1 MLSVLRIFFN
11 AKGTNSWT
19 VLAGLVLAGLAEG
32 IGVANLLPLITIM
45 IGADTDASPFSA
57 MLIDLIEAAG
67 LPPEPYVLVLL
78 IIASITAKALFT
90 LIAMRH
96 VGYAVAE
103 VATGLRASLVS
114 NLLRGRWTYF
124 VTQPVGRMANAMSNE
139 ATRAGRA
146 YQIAAEFISDTV
158 QVLVY
163 LIIALLVSWQLTLLA
178 LLGGAVIVGVLGF
191 LVRTARKAGLKQT
204 NRTRYMVTYL
214 TDVLNNMKTLK
225 AMARQAAFAAY
236 LDKQIAGLRKALR
249 RQVTSTE
256 ALKSFQEILT
266 TVVMGAGL
274 IFAIEVSAI
283 PPSELIVMYVVILKL
298 VKNVMR
304 MQRQYQKAVLGES
317 PYHAIEALI
326 AESHAAAEKAHG
338 GAAPTFEQGCR
349 LAGVSK
355 AFGPHQVFQNIDL
368 EIPRGEITV
377 LIGTS
382 GTGKTTLADLII
394 GLQDPDSGDILIDGV
409 PLADLDLQ
417 SWRRMIGYV
426 SQDLVL
432 FHDSILMNI
441 TLGDPTISE
450 EDVRRALELADAADF
465 VDALPDGLDT
475 VVGEKGGKLSG
486 GQRQRIT
493 LARALAGRPK
503 LLVLDEV
510 TSALDAKSE
519 EALCATLGGL
529 TPELT
534 ILAITHRPQLLKI
547 ADHVYQLY
555 EGQVMKAPEPSAG
568 QPPLLVPAG
577 VPAGGTT
584 ATTAG
589 KQSSS

>member
-19 VLAGLVLAGLAEG
+19 VLGALVLAGLAEG

-45 IGADTDASPFSA
+45 IGADTDASPVSR
-57 MLIDLIEAAG
+57 MLIDAIESVG
-67 LPPEPYVLVLL
+67 LSPEPHVLVAL
-78 IIASITAKALFT
+78 IILSITAKALFT

-103 VATGLRASLVS
+103 VATGLRATLVG
-114 NLLRGRWTYF
+114 NLLRGRWSYF
-124 VTQPVGRMANAMSNE
+124 VTQPVGRVANAMSNE

-146 YQIAAEFISDTV
+146 YQIAAEFIADAI
-158 QVLVY
+158 QVIVY
-163 LIIALLVSWQLTLLA
+163 VIIALLVSWQLTLLA
-178 LLGGAVIVGVLGF
+178 LIGGGVVVGLLGF

-236 LDKQIAGLRKALR
+236 LDKQIDGLRKALR

-256 ALKSFQEILT
+256 AMKSFQEILT

-274 IFAIEVSAI
+274 IFAIEVSAV
-283 PPSELIVMYVVILKL
+283 PTSELIVMYVVILKL

-304 MQRQYQKAVLGES
+304 MQRQFQKAVLSES
-317 PYHAIEALI
+317 PYHAVEALI
-326 AESHAAAEKAHG
+326 AESAAAAENAHG
-338 GAAPTFEQGCR
+338 GAQPSFLRGCR
-349 LAGVSK
+349 LSAVSK
-355 AFGPHQVFQNIDL
+355 SFGEHQVFQNIDL

-377 LIGTS
+377 LMGTS
-382 GTGKTTLADLII
+382 GTGKTTLADLVL
-394 GLQDPDSGDILIDGV
+394 GLQDPDAGEVLIDGT
-409 PLADLDLQ
+409 PLSDLDLQ

-432 FHDSILMNI
+432 FHDSVLMNI
-441 TLGDPTISE
+441 TLGDPAISE
-450 EDVRRALELADAADF
+450 EDVEKALELAGAADF
-465 VDALPDGLDT
+465 VKALPDGLAT

-510 TSALDAKSE
+510 TSALDARSE
-519 EALCATLGGL
+519 EELCNTLASL

-534 ILAITHRPQLLKI
+534 ILAITHRPQLLTI
-547 ADHVYQLY
+547 ADTVYRVHD
-555 EGQVMKAPEPSAG
+555 GQIAKSPGAAPSAG
-568 QPPLLVPAG
+568 RPG
-577 VPAGGTT
+577 EIET
-584 ATTAG
+584 AVAT
-589 KQSSS
+589 QSSS

>member
-1 MLSVLRIFFN
+1 MLSVLRIFFL

-45 IGADTDASPFSA
+45 IGADPDASPFSR
-57 MLIDLIEAAG
+57 MLIELIESVG
-67 LPPEPYVLVLL
+67 LSPEPHVLVLL
-78 IIASITAKALFT
+78 IVASITAKAIFT

-103 VATGLRASLVS
+103 VATGLRATLVG
-114 NLLRGRWTYF
+114 NLLRGRWSYF
-124 VTQPVGRMANAMSNE
+124 VTQPVGRIANAMSTE

-146 YQIAAEFISDTV
+146 YQIAAEFIADTI

-163 LIIALLVSWQLTLLA
+163 LVIALLVSWQLTLLA
-178 LLGGAVIVGVLGF
+178 LLGGAVVVGLLGF
-191 LVRTARKAGLKQT
+191 LVRAARKAGLKQT

-236 LDKQIAGLRKALR
+236 LEKQIAGLRKALR
-249 RQVTSTE
+249 RQVTSIE

-266 TVVMGAGL
+266 TAVMGVGL

-317 PYHAIEALI
+317 PYHAVEALI
-326 AESHAAAEKAHG
+326 AESEAAAEQAHG
-338 GAAPTFEQGCR
+338 GATPSFERGCR

-355 AFGPHQVFQNIDL
+355 AFGSHQVFRNIDL

-394 GLQDPDSGDILIDGV
+394 GLQDPDAGQILIDETA
-409 PLADLDLQ
+409 LSDLDLQ
-417 SWRRMIGYV
+417 RWRRMIGYV

-432 FHDSILMNI
+432 FHDSVQMNI
-441 TLGDPTISE
+441 TLGDPEISE
-450 EDVRRALELADAADF
+450 DDVWKALQLAGAADF
-465 VDALPDGLDT
+465 VAALPDGLQT
-475 VVGEKGGKLSG
+475 TVGERGGKLSG
-486 GQRQRIT
+486 GQRQRLT
-493 LARALAGRPK
+493 LARALAGQPR

-510 TSALDAKSE
+510 TSALDSRSE
-519 EALCATLGGL
+519 EELCATLDGL
-529 TPELT
+529 TPDLT

-547 ADHVYQLY
+547 ADHVYQLHD
-555 EGQVMKAPEPSAG
+555 GQVARMPPPSEQGPDSQLESASAG
-568 QPPLLVPAG
+568 GSAASV
-577 VPAGGTT
+577 GT
-584 ATTAG
+584 
-589 KQSSS
+589 QSSS

>member
-19 VLAGLVLAGLAEG
+19 VLGALVLAGLAEG

-45 IGADTDASPFSA
+45 IGADTDASPLSR
-57 MLIDLIEAAG
+57 MLIDTIEAVG
-67 LPPEPYVLVLL
+67 LSPEPYVLVSL
-78 IIASITAKALFT
+78 IVLSITAKAIFT

-103 VATGLRASLVS
+103 VATGLRATLVG
-114 NLLRGRWTYF
+114 NLLRGRWSYF
-124 VTQPVGRMANAMSNE
+124 VTQPVGRVANAMSNE

-146 YQIAAEFISDTV
+146 YQIAAECIADTI
-158 QVLVY
+158 QVVVY
-163 LIIALLVSWQLTLLA
+163 MIIALLVSWQLTLLA
-178 LLGGAVIVGVLGF
+178 LLGGAVVVGLLGF

-274 IFAIEVSAI
+274 ILAIEVSAI
-283 PPSELIVMYVVILKL
+283 PPGELIVMYVVILKL

-304 MQRQYQKAVLGES
+304 MQRQYQKAVLSES
-317 PYHAIEALI
+317 PYHAVEALI
-326 AESHAAAEKAHG
+326 AESAAAAENAHG
-338 GAAPTFEQGCR
+338 GEPPSFQQGCR
-349 LAGVSK
+349 LSAVSK
-355 AFGPHQVFQNIDL
+355 SFGEHQVFQNIDL

-377 LIGTS
+377 LMGPS
-382 GTGKTTLADLII
+382 GTGKTTLADLVL
-394 GLQDPDSGDILIDGV
+394 GLQDPDAGEVLIDGT
-409 PLADLDLQ
+409 PLSDLDLQ

-432 FHDSILMNI
+432 FHDSVLMNI

-450 EDVRRALELADAADF
+450 EDVRRALELAGATDF
-465 VDALPDGLDT
+465 VAALPEGLST
-475 VVGEKGGKLSG
+475 MVGEKGGKLSG

-510 TSALDAKSE
+510 TSALDARSE
-519 EALCATLGGL
+519 EELCTTLGGL

-534 ILAITHRPQLLKI
+534 ILAITHRPQLLTI
-547 ADHVYQLY
+547 ADTVYRVHD
-555 EGQVMKAPEPSAG
+555 GQIAKSPVTTPSARRPG
-568 QPPLLVPAG
+568 EIE
-577 VPAGGTT
+577 T
-584 ATTAG
+584 AVAT
-589 KQSSS
+589 QSSS